1 MAASS
6 QILPLRAVPQLHTF
20 FPGLGESR
28 RHERR
33 HSSIGVVDAEEIA
46 MDNAGEDRHCA
57 GIVLVPALIE
67 WRCMRVA
74 VRRRRNMSTY

>member
-1 MAASS
+1 
-6 QILPLRAVPQLHTF
+6 
-20 FPGLGESR
+20 
-28 RHERR
+28 
-33 HSSIGVVDAEEIA
+33 